1 MGQHVGREGVG
12 ARRVAALGALLLTV
26 ALGAPAKAADAPRW
40 EARTAGLSVRGVT
53 GLRVAPKSDVWYAS
67 AFGNK
72 TTRMGLVEIRDK
84 GKTWKPLRQGLDEL
98 ASDRDAFEIALDPKD
113 EKTLYVVSRGKLFR
127 STNAGASFENVG
139 AGTITFSLD
148 RSQSRSWLAGVA
160 VDPSN
165 SKRLLA
171 GTITRGY
178 YGGLFESKDGAK
190 SWTQIAG
197 TGDGKYLLDSGLGH
211 DAWPISLDK
220 SDKFVLVGGMTGSA
234 WLSEDRGLRF
244 RPTQPGGPGVH
255 RAYAMTPMAS
265 GEVFLAESRGLWR
278 SRDRGATWGKEALL
292 TGRCLSVDVDAGNRK
307 QVYAVMEGQ
316 GLFRTEN
323 LTKWEGPLH
332 ADLDP
337 HGVVV
342 HPHAKNTVFL
352 LSRTTGLWIS
362 TDKATTFTSLSEKL
376 PEAVPAI
383 THAAAHPADGRQM
396 MASTDTGWIF
406 ASQDGGQTWTR
417 PGNLGSPPTALVG
430 VTGAP
435 GTWLAA
441 GHGVWMSTDLGTK
454 WVQTLEPTDVEDH
467 VRQLVRGADGTW
479 YALWERACEL
489 SVSKDGGKTWD
500 AKRIEIDRSVSQR
513 TAWATGLAVDRKDP
527 KHLLVSLRTLGET
540 WSKDEKDGG
549 PYESRDGGAT
559 WTLLDAGLKDAKGVY
574 REGWNRGAGVAIEGA
589 ALVYLVD
596 GVGVMRAEAGAD
608 GKPGAWTEVALT
620 GVPGQPQVNA
630 FVASPT
636 TGDGAELVAQLQN
649 LTTGTR
655 ALVRST
661 DAGATWTTLPDPG
674 TSLVSLA
681 VDPTMPGRYLTGDAN
696 GDRGVLVFETPGA
709 APPAPAVPVPAPPPV
724 APTPPPPAV
733 RDRPVAGL
741 FAYTACADKALR
753 AVDLHHGTVAPVT
766 GAHDGPVL
774 SVALAPDESRL
785 FTGAADKSVR
795 AFKGDDLAPLGRYEG
810 HGGGVTAL
818 AVAADGKTVYA
829 GDDDWK
835 VLVWDAAAGKATAK
849 WEGHTAGVTALAV
862 TADGSRVVSAS
873 RDHSVRVWD
882 AAAGKE
888 LRNLPG
894 NPGEVLALA
903 LTAKGDLVYA
913 GGRDATVRAFDVA
926 TGEAKGTIATKHGA
940 VTALALSP
948 DGTTLF
954 VAGDGKLLEAFTT
967 ADGKLAATYEL
978 PGEAGLASIAVSRD
992 GRWVVGGGADGVV
1005 RLWQVGKPAP
1015 AWTSGKEHGGAV
1027 FGIVLSNDVGEPVPG
1042 AATPP
1047 APTEPAM
1054 GEAPPAMGDAPP
1066 AMADTPPA
1074 MDETPPGMGDT
1085 PAPAM
1090 GDAPAPAPAMGD
1102 APAPAPAMGDAPA
1115 PAPAPAM
1122 EDAPPPAMGD
1132 APAMGEA
1139 PAPPAMG
1146 G

>member
-1 MGQHVGREGVG
+1 MGQHVGRAGVG
-12 ARRVAALGALLLTV
+12 ARRVGAAVGAVVLALGLNV
-26 ALGAPAKAADAPRW
+26 PARAADAPRW
-40 EARTAGLSVRGVT
+40 ESRTAGLSVRGVT
-53 GLRVAPKSDVWYAS
+53 ALRIAPKSDVWYAS

-72 TTRMGLVEIRDK
+72 SSRMGLVEIRDK
-84 GKTWKPLRQGLDEL
+84 GKTWRALRQGLDEM
-98 ASDRDAFEIALDPKD
+98 ASERDAFEITLDPKD

-127 STNAGASFENVG
+127 STNAGGSFENVG

-220 SDKFVLVGGMTGSA
+220 SDKFVLVGGLTGSA

-292 TGRCLSVDVDAGNRK
+292 EGRCLSVDVDAGNRK

-352 LSRTTGLWIS
+352 TSRTTGLWIS
-362 TDKATTFTSLSEKL
+362 TDKGTTFTSLSEKL
-376 PEAVPAI
+376 PDAVPAI
-383 THAAAHPADGRQM
+383 THAAAHPSDGRQM
-396 MASTDTGWIF
+396 LAATDTGWVF
-406 ASQDGGQTWTR
+406 ASQDGGATWTR
-417 PGNLGSPPTALVG
+417 PGNVGAPITALVG
-430 VTGAP
+430 VPGAP
-435 GTWLAA
+435 GTWMAA
-441 GHGVWMSTDLGTK
+441 GHGVWTSTDLGAK
-454 WVQTLEPTDVEDH
+454 WVPTLVPTDVEDD

-479 YALWERACEL
+479 YALWERAGEI

-500 AKRIEIDRSVSQR
+500 AQRIEIGRSVAQR
-513 TAWATGLAVDRKDP
+513 TAWASGLAVDAKDP
-527 KHLLVSLRTLGET
+527 KHLLVSLRTLGDT

-549 PYESRDGGAT
+549 PYESKDGGAT
-559 WTLLDAGLKDAKGVY
+559 WTLLDAGLRDAKGAF
-574 REGWNRGAGVAIEGA
+574 REGWNRGAAVAIQGA
-589 ALVYLVD
+589 ALVYLAD
-596 GVGVMRAEAGAD
+596 GIGVLRMEPAAD
-608 GKPGAWTEVALT
+608 GKAPAWAEVPLT
-620 GVPGQPQVNA
+620 GVPAQPQVTA

-636 TGDGAELVAQLQN
+636 PEGAELVAQLQN

-674 TSLVSLA
+674 TSLESLA
-681 VDPTMPGRYLTGDAN
+681 VDPTMPGRYLAGDAS

-709 APPAPAVPVPAPPPV
+709 VPPAPAVPVPAPPPV
-724 APTPPPPAV
+724 APTPPPAVV

-753 AVDLHHGTVAPVT
+753 AVDLHHGTVAPVA

-774 SVALAPDESRL
+774 SVAMAPDESRI
-785 FTGAADKSVR
+785 FTGSADKSVR
-795 AFKGDDLAPLGRYEG
+795 AFKGDDLSPMGRFEG
-810 HGGGVTAL
+810 HAGGVTAL
-818 AVAADGKTVYA
+818 AVSADGKTVYA
-829 GDDDWK
+829 GDEDWK
-835 VLVWDAAAGKATAK
+835 VLVWDVGTGKSTAK

-862 TADGSRVVSAS
+862 TADGSRVCSAS

-903 LTAKGDLVYA
+903 LSPKGDVVYA
-913 GGRDATVRAFDVA
+913 GGRDATVRAFDLA
-926 TGEAKGTIATKHGA
+926 TGEAKGTFATKHGA

-948 DGTTLF
+948 DGATLF
-954 VAGDGKLLEAFTT
+954 VGGDGKLVEAFTT
-967 ADGKLAATYEL
+967 ADGKAAATYEL
-978 PGEAGLASIAVSRD
+978 PGDVGLASIAVSRD
-992 GRWVVGGGADGVV
+992 GRWVVGGASDGVV

-1042 AATPP
+1042 AAP
-1047 APTEPAM
+1047 AAPAEPAM
-1054 GEAPPAMGDAPP
+1054 GETPPAMGDAPP
-1066 AMADTPPA
+1066 AMGDTPPPAMADTPPPA
-1074 MDETPPGMGDT
+1074 MADAP
-1085 PAPAM
+1085 PAM
-1090 GDAPAPAPAMGD
+1090 GDAPAPAPAMGET
-1102 APAPAPAMGDAPA
+1102 PAMGDTP
-1115 PAPAPAM
+1115 
-1122 EDAPPPAMGD
+1122 

-1139 PAPPAMG
+1139 PAPAPAMGEAPAPAPGMGETPAPPAMG